1 MKIEIYQNVV
11 EVRARYKLDQILAK
25 QGSEKIWRGDI
36 RWVLIR
42 EGGALKIISLDY
54 RNEKTP

>member
-11 EVRARYKLDQILAK
+11 EVKARYKLDQVLER

-42 EGGALKIISLDY
+42 EGGTLKIISLDY

>member
-1 MKIEIYQNVV
+1 VLE
-11 EVRARYKLDQILAK
+11 R

>member
-25 QGSEKIWRGDI
+25 QESEKIWRGDI